1 MGRGADGAG
10 AHDRRL
16 TGARVPGDPGE
27 RGTLGG
33 RWRHAAGFYD
43 IHFTHGAFEFGKDFI
58 AKRPAAAGQAPSQ
71 YAFQLKA
78 GDIGAGEWGEILGQL
93 YELTNAYLAH
103 PNFDR
108 TLPRVFVLVTTGE
121 LKGKATLAARA
132 FDEEVRARGVGNFV
146 TWELPNL
153 IEMLSGRGVMPL
165 APSPGLDVAI
175 GKIGGTETTDHELE
189 SLLSPLVP
197 RAQATKADAHR
208 ALLDNALCANALLER
223 GRVFQAITALYNS
236 VRIGAAQ
243 AYMDEP
249 LGRTLLVDGLN
260 LLLKTGDI
268 ALAELFRAP
277 GDPRKWL
284 EWIGGY
290 SRIVTYSVCCLRVAE
305 FLGLRAL
312 HQRHSRDERGFAE
325 SVSLLQQVFDGQPG
339 IVHPISDRFA
349 ASLAP
354 PILAL
359 SIAGDQQRAE
369 RWLIETTKW
378 VCDRYEASDSGL
390 AGVPSSPDEEV
401 RALLGHALEWVEVRP
416 RRESLL
422 AVALLDLAAVVTPAR
437 YPDVLNDL
445 LAVRIVPSALHGG
458 DSVAGC
464 FVGGGDTRT
473 LLNIKYPEQVG
484 PGPLPHA
491 LLRPEARI
499 PERAGGIAAQLAIAC
514 LCRDRLFTDSY
525 RRALCVPA

>member
-1 MGRGADGAG
+1 VSSLLDVAFANWSK
-10 AHDRRL
+10 HL
-16 TGARVPGDPGE
+16 TE
-27 RGTLGG
+27 RGFDATFLSLL
-33 RWRHAAGFYD
+33 RAAGFYD

-58 AKRPAAAGQAPSQ
+58 AKRPEAAGQPAAQ
-71 YAFQLKA
+71 YAFQLKS
-78 GDIGAGEWGEILGQL
+78 GDIGAGEWSEILGQL

-108 TLPRVFVLVTTGE
+108 TLQRTFVLVTTGE

-132 FDEEVRARGVGNFV
+132 FDEELRGRGVGTFV

-153 IEMLSGRGVMPL
+153 IEILSGRGVMPL
-165 APSPGLDVAI
+165 APAPGLDAAI
-175 GKIGGTETTDHELE
+175 GKISGTETADHDLE
-189 SLLSPLVP
+189 PLLSGLVP
-197 RAQATKADAHR
+197 RTLVTKAEAHR
-208 ALLDNALCANALLER
+208 ALLDDAICANALLER

-236 VRIGAAQ
+236 IRIAAAQ
-243 AYMDEP
+243 AFADEA
-249 LGRTLLVDGLN
+249 LGRLLLVDALN
-260 LLLKTGDI
+260 LLVKTGDV

-277 GDPRKWL
+277 GDTKKWL

-290 SRIVTYSVCCLRVAE
+290 SRIVTYPVCCLRVAE
-305 FLGLRAL
+305 YLGLRAL
-312 HQRHSRDERGFAE
+312 HQRHRGDERGFTD
-325 SVSLLQQVFDGQPG
+325 SVSLLQQIFDAQPG

-359 SIAGDQQRAE
+359 SIAGDRQRPE

-378 VCDRYEASDSGL
+378 VCDRYEASDAGL
-390 AGVPSSPDEEV
+390 AGVPSTPDEEV
-401 RALLGHALEWVEVRP
+401 RTLLGHALESVEVRP

-422 AVALLDLAAVVTPAR
+422 AVAILDLAAQVTPVR
-437 YPDVLNDL
+437 YPDLLNDL

-464 FVGGGDTRT
+464 FVGGGDTKT

-484 PGPLPHA
+484 PGPVPHA
-491 LLRPEARI
+491 LLQAEPRV
-499 PERAGGIAAQLAIAC
+499 PERTGGLAAQLALAC
-514 LCRDRLFTDSY
+514 LCRDRLYSDCY
-525 RRALCVPA
+525 RRAFPPPV